1 MNKSKTVTRM
11 NMREWL
17 KKVCGSSNP
26 PGGNKEQNR
35 FFLISW
41 AVLAFVGFF
50 IPDDIL
56 SKHTWAREFTDF
68 MAGIVP
74 QIDRVTAL
82 NLRPEVNRFHYSVL
96 WAVSPVYFVIFIPAV
111 NKGVR
116 LVHMR
121 VTGGWIVGTLLG
133 SSLMIAFSMFL
144 WPVNFFHS
152 MDSSNSVIRIA
163 FYLSPFR
170 EIFAPIF
177 VSAFWVF
184 SIASTM
190 IIKGLLTGQLKILKD
205 EGDRIDG
212 RQ

>member
-1 MNKSKTVTRM
+1 M

-17 KKVCGSSNP
+17 KKICGSSNP

-35 FFLISW
+35 FFLASW

-56 SKHTWAREFTDF
+56 TQHAWAREFTDF
-68 MAGIVP
+68 MASVVP

-96 WAVSPVYFVIFIPAV
+96 WAVSPVYFVIFMLAI
-111 NKGVR
+111 NTGIRLGHVR
-116 LVHMR
+116 MKRGHVIGFLV
-121 VTGGWIVGTLLG
+121 G
-133 SSLMIAFSMFL
+133 SIFAIGFTMFL
-144 WPVNFFHS
+144 WPTANFYS
-152 MDSSNSVIRIA
+152 MDPSNVVTRVA
-163 FYLSPFR
+163 YYLSPFR
-170 EIFAPIF
+170 DVVAPMFVGGFLLFVVAPIL
-177 VSAFWVF
+177 
-184 SIASTM
+184 

-205 EGDRIDG
+205 EGDRTDG

>member
-1 MNKSKTVTRM
+1 
-11 NMREWL
+11 MREWL
-17 KKVCGSSNP
+17 KKICGSSNP

-96 WAVSPVYFVIFIPAV
+96 WAVSPVYFAIFMPAV
-111 NKGVR
+111 NKSNKSIR
-116 LVHMR
+116 LMTR
-121 VTGGWIVGTLLG
+121 GQIVGALFG
-133 SSLMIAFSMFL
+133 SVVMIAFSVFF
-144 WPVNFFHS
+144 WPINFFHS
-152 MDSSNSVIRIA
+152 MDPNSSVIQVA

-170 EIFAPIF
+170 DVLAPMY
-177 VSAFWVF
+177 VGAFWVV
-184 SIASTM
+184 SIASIM
-190 IIKGLLTGQLKILKD
+190 MVKGLLTGQLKILKHE
-205 EGDRIDG
+205 EGRTDG
-212 RQ
+212 QQ

>member
-1 MNKSKTVTRM
+1 M

-17 KKVCGSSNP
+17 KKICGSSNP

-35 FFLISW
+35 FLLISW

-56 SKHTWAREFTDF
+56 TQHAWAREFTDF
-68 MAGIVP
+68 MAGVVP

-96 WAVSPVYFVIFIPAV
+96 WAVSPVYFVIFMLAMSKTINLGFLRPS
-111 NKGVR
+111 KER
-116 LVHMR
+116 
-121 VTGGWIVGTLLG
+121 IVGGFLF
-133 SSLMIAFSMFL
+133 SILMIGLSMFL

-152 MDSSNSVIRIA
+152 MDANNSVIRIA

-170 EIFAPIF
+170 EIFAPIL
-177 VSAFWVF
+177 VYGFWFAVGMV
-184 SIASTM
+184 IL
-190 IIKGLLTGQLKILKD
+190 IPKGLLTGQLIILKD
-205 EGDRIDG
+205 EGDRTDG